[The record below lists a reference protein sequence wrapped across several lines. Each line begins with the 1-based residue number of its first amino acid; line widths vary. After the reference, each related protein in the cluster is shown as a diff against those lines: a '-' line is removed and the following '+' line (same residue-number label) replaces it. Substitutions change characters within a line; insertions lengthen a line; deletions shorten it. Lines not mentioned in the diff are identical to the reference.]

1 MPPRIHTILH
11 SGFVL
16 RQPPPHHIHASDF
29 SQARWYPD
37 QPRNFSAL
45 RRYVGRIR
53 SSLQS
58 RCQPI
63 NKLLRPAAFVQRTGK
78 TTSAGLR
85 SVRLRGKRS
94 RLWCRQQDSNLR
106 TRKFFISELY
116 PPSFCL
122 HIAPSGRS
130 RSPAHQERRG
140 KRKRMEMQSL
150 PLHPHVITSFF
161 VVAFR
166 CATSPNF
173 CVYIRRILFFY
184 RTFFQ
189 RAVTAVFSK
198 GALAPFCSGY
208 TARYSGCAYSKMPR
222 NRAHAPAA
230 LKV

>member
-1 MPPRIHTILH
+1 MSTAFGTDSWELN
-11 SGFVL
+11 
-16 RQPPPHHIHASDF
+16 PPHTVLETASPP
-29 SQARWYPD
+29 WYMCP
-37 QPRNFSAL
+37 
-45 RRYVGRIR
+45 
-53 SSLQS
+53 
-58 RCQPI
+58 
-63 NKLLRPAAFVQRTGK
+63 
-78 TTSAGLR
+78 
-85 SVRLRGKRS
+85 
-94 RLWCRQQDSNLR
+94 
-106 TRKFFISELY
+106 
-116 PPSFCL
+116 

-130 RSPAHQERRG
+130 RSPAHQEKKG
-140 KRKRMEMQSL
+140 EKKKMEMQSL

-189 RAVTAVFSK
+189 RAVPAVFSE

-208 TARYSGCAYSKMPR
+208 TARYSGCAYTKMPR